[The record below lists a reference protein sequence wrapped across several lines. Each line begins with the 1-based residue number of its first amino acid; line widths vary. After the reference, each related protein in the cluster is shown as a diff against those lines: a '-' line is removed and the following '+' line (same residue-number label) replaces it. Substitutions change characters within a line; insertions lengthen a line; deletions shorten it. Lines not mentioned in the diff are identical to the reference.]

1 MSIQEPIF
9 FCAFHA
15 STAKTRA
22 MHGEQVLQAIKEIKN
37 IEESKPVSISISMS
51 LFPVE
56 SKREFVTVS

>member
-1 MSIQEPIF
+1 MIQEPIF
-9 FCAFHA
+9 FRAFHA